1 MRLKALREVR
11 KARKLSQAELASKVS
26 VTQGAVSAWELG
38 LYNPNA
44 KKLKRLAKALNCTVD
59 KLIADEKG

>member
-1 MRLKALREVR
+1 MLKEFREMR
-11 KARKLSQAELASKVS
+11 KAQHLSQAELANKVS
-26 VTQGAVSAWELG
+26 VTQGAVSAWEIG

>member
-1 MRLKALREVR
+1 MLKVLREMR
-11 KARKLSQAELASKVS
+11 KAQHLSQAELADKVS
-26 VTQGAVSAWELG
+26 VTQGAVSAWEIG

>member
-1 MRLKALREVR
+1 MLKELREMR
-11 KARKLSQAELASKVS
+11 KAQHLSQAELADKVS
-26 VTQGAVSAWELG
+26 VTQGAVSAWEIG
-38 LYNPNA
+38 LYNPNT